1 MNKQIE
7 LLGMKKIN
15 KSGLLATAD
24 VKQDTVTI
32 NQFRLMRN
40 SKGEMWV
47 DVPLLHW
54 IDRGQHYYQK
64 AVELNEEIMNKI
76 ERIII
81 NEYNERY
88 NSSVTLTNN

>member
-1 MNKQIE
+1 
-7 LLGMKKIN
+7 MKIVN

-24 VKQDTVTI
+24 VALETITI

-40 SKGEMWV
+40 PKNEMWV

-64 AVELNEEIMNKI
+64 AVELNEETLNKI
-76 ERIII
+76 ERMVI

-88 NSSVTLTNN
+88 DSSITRTNN